1 MKFSLQNWVSTRPA
15 MIKSSFK
22 QKKSSFKKKKCYENF
37 LTRDPIPVVKAK
49 GNSLWIWMK
58 AVWLQGLDKGIVF
71 SG

>member
-22 QKKSSFKKKKCYENF
+22 QKKSSFKKKNAMIK
-37 LTRDPIPVVKAK
+37 
-49 GNSLWIWMK
+49 
-58 AVWLQGLDKGIVF
+58 